1 MTDLQKAIRDE
12 IHVSLDQ
19 INSSVTMNEREY
31 NRWLGYV
38 RALEFVEDL
47 LAMGEHQ

>member
-12 IHVSLDQ
+12 IHTALDEVE
-19 INSSVTMNEREY
+19 NAVMNERQY

-38 RALEFVEDL
+38 DALEFVEDL

>member
-12 IHVSLDQ
+12 IHVALDQ
-19 INSSVTMNEREY
+19 VEHTTMNEREY

-38 RALEFVEDL
+38 SALEFVEDL